1 MLTFPFQQSTS
12 SFETMIDAIK
22 EEAVEFSETF
32 FGETSIVGIL
42 KTETTYADSIS
53 ASAENEV

>member
-1 MLTFPFQQSTS
+1 MLTFSFQQSTS
-12 SFETMIDAIK
+12 TAETSMQEIK

-32 FGETSIVGIL
+32 FGEASMVGSL